1 MKRTKLWLTV
11 LLGML
16 VSCLL
21 MAFTACKPDEEEDNV
36 VEIQLNHQTYSLDL
50 HEEIQLVATTRNTEE
65 AVAFTSS
72 ASDVAT
78 VDGNGIVK
86 SVKVGKATITAAVED
101 KTATCE
107 ITVTNSGTAP
117 VLEVSLNTLGINKDA
132 EFTVDAA
139 VKYKGAAV
147 GEAVTYSWAVSQGAQ
162 DGLISLTPSADG
174 KSAVVKGLEYGETS
188 FDVSTV
194 IWGVPLKQTVSV
206 KVCNTDISFEVS
218 ELEPCEG
225 GYSASIALV
234 ATDEY
239 ETTLTPD
246 VTVKN
251 KGTVVPDANIVWTPD
266 KEDIVSVESGE
277 ITAAKAGEVVLTGSY
292 DNNYFKLFV
301 SVIRPEITL
310 SEVTVETSKAT
321 LTLAK
326 EDEIAGTVSKV
337 TIGDETNLYDGT
349 EAGVIKLKSD
359 LLPKEASKLGEGKT
373 ITVETEKAIYT
384 VPANL
389 YTQVIR
395 TKEELAGWGTLAK
408 AANSNAKIWD
418 GYFVLGNDID
428 FEGATYQSFIC
439 WDTTGA
445 VSGEQAG
452 FAGVFDGKG
461 HIINNIVMDDKACG
475 GFIGLMYVKN
485 DIHGVLKNVAFTNAV
500 SSGFNGFVVSAGGGE
515 VTNVYVSLNRLAAGR
530 EIDRSGVIFAR
541 DMVGWSARVTHC
553 FIEIK
558 GLCEGATRDNTFA
571 IGSKHRRTGS
581 INGVYAVG
589 YDNAFYELSDATW
602 DNPEDVYG
610 AYVDYASFLDAEI
623 DFSAWDTDFWKIV
636 DGIPYPKNLDQSN
649 IPQMEFTD
657 LQATVSAANRITG
670 SAVDLSGK
678 TITLEGLHGTYRA
691 NIANGTVS
699 VNNIIKGDYT
709 ASIDESFNT
718 LPVTVADSGLQLNFI
733 YNGQRLDVPIT
744 TEDFSFWGTPAAV
757 SKGEMDLPEQYGQY
771 QVKLGSNRQNHVIT
785 KGTYQNVV
793 VDAMFSSAY
802 GAYANTTGI
811 MLVFA
816 DNKGILL
823 GFQDQDDYLK
833 LTYRTDNESYKFG
846 MTDTLT
852 GWIGD
857 NGELTDCKPMKDE
870 WRNKFNSANGLKLTI
885 VRNGNVLLTYVD
897 GTLVNAY
904 ALPEEYA
911 ESACKVGFFSNWG
924 QCDIPF
930 AVSGDLESVLNHVAI
945 TATGLDALQ
954 HGTAALSQSEYKLG
968 DKIVLNVTPDD
979 GYKLKSIT
987 VNGEDM
993 TANVADGKLLL
1004 GYAKENATYTVAVT
1018 FIEVRDAYDVT
1029 FSYDTEKYSAN
1040 GLEITL
1046 ARGGVTEKVTLGSS
1060 AVINNLTVGE
1070 WAATA
1075 RFGGMTVSLG
1085 NFDIQVDK
1093 YFVDLGKIFEGSG
1106 AVTGADFT
1114 NNTFDYKMFVKSN
1127 EDFQP
1132 AFMTNVSGIA
1142 EGNAYFMTKI
1152 SLDADSKEVVKNTT
1166 AWCVVRLFMQ
1176 VGESRQEIMLAYHP
1190 NDNGQ
1195 EILKFIQLPGWGAA
1209 ELGTTEK
1216 NAYAR
1221 GDGLYVVWGYN
1232 AETGG
1237 MDIYVGT
1244 TKENVAKIGSFRED
1258 AFPKNGTVSAVGF
1271 GDGLWGNP
1279 DFSVTVE
1286 LNYGATLNK
1295 ALGLTD
1301 TE

>member
-206 KVCNTDISFEVS
+206 KVCNTDISFDVS
-218 ELEPCEG
+218 DLEPCEG
-225 GYSASIALV
+225 GYSATIALV

-239 ETTLTPD
+239 ETTLTPA

-251 KGTVVPDANIVWTPD
+251 KGTVVSDANIVWTPD

-310 SEVTVETSKAT
+310 SEVTVETIKAT
-321 LTLAK
+321 LTLAEGDK
-326 EDEIAGTVSKV
+326 IAGTISKV
-337 TIGDETNLYDGT
+337 TIGEETNLYDRT
-349 EAGVIKLKSD
+349 DAGVIKLKSD

-373 ITVETEKAIYT
+373 ITVETEKAVYS

-389 YTQVIR
+389 YTQVIH
-395 TKEELAGWGTLAK
+395 TKAELADWGTLAK
-408 AANSNAKIWD
+408 AANSNSKIWD

-428 FEGATYQSFIC
+428 FEGGEYQSFINWEKVGTLDC
-439 WDTTGA
+439 TT
-445 VSGEQAG
+445 AG
-452 FAGVFDGKG
+452 FKGVFDGKG
-461 HIINNIVMDDKACG
+461 HIIDDIVIDPNANG
-475 GFIGLMYVKN
+475 GFIGMMFTSSGGSES
-485 DIHGVLKNVAFTNAV
+485 GVLRNVAFTNAV
-500 SSGFNGFVVSAGGGE
+500 SKGNGGFVVSSGGGK
-515 VTNVYVSLNRLAAGR
+515 VSNVYVSLNELKGGR
-530 EIDRSGVIFAR
+530 DPDRSGVFFTR
-541 DMVGWSARVTHC
+541 DAVGWAARVTDC
-553 FIEIK
+553 FVEIK
-558 GLCEGATRDNTFA
+558 SVEQNAYTFA
-571 IGSKHRRTGS
+571 IGAKHRRTGM
-581 INGVYAVG
+581 IQNVYAVG
-589 YDNAFYELSDATW
+589 YDNAFFELSDATW
-602 DNPEDVYG
+602 DNPADVYG

-718 LPVTVADSGLQLNFI
+718 LPVTVVDNELQLSFI

-771 QVKLGSNRQNHVIT
+771 QVKLGSNRQNHVVT

-897 GTLVNAY
+897 GTLVNMHV
-904 ALPEEYA
+904 LPEEYA
-911 ESACKVGFFSNWG
+911 ESSCKVGFFSNWG

-930 AVSGDLESVLNHVAI
+930 AVSGNLESVLNSVAI
-945 TATGLDALQ
+945 TATGLDALE
-954 HGTAALSQSEYKLG
+954 HGTATLSQSEYKLG
-968 DKIVLNVTPDD
+968 DAIILNIVPAN
-979 GYKLKSIT
+979 GYKLKNLT
-987 VNGEDM
+987 VDGKDM
-993 TANVADGKLLL
+993 TAQVVNGKLTL
-1004 GYAKENATYTVAVT
+1004 GYAEAQVTYAVTAT
-1018 FIEVRDAYDVT
+1018 FIEEKDSYDVT
-1029 FSYDTEKYSAN
+1029 FSYDTTKYTAD
-1040 GLEITL
+1040 GLVITL
-1046 ARGGVTEKVTLGSS
+1046 TKGSDTKTVTLGNG
-1060 AVINNLTVGE
+1060 AVVNGLAVGE

-1075 RFGGMTVSLG
+1075 QFGGMTVSLG

-1132 AFMTNVSGIA
+1132 AFMTNISGIA
-1142 EGNAYFMTKI
+1142 EGNAFFMTKI
-1152 SLDADSKEVVKNTT
+1152 SLDKESQGVITNST

-1176 VGESRQEIMLAYHP
+1176 VGDSRQEIMLAYNHSE
-1190 NDNGQ
+1190 NAFR
-1195 EILKFIQLPGWGAA
+1195 LIQLPGWTMVDLS
-1209 ELGTTEK
+1209 EEQKT
-1216 NAYAR
+1216 AYES

-1237 MDIYVGT
+1237 MDIYTGT
-1244 TKENVAKIGSFRED
+1244 TKENIAKVGSFRAD

>member
-16 VSCLL
+16 VSCLI
-21 MAFTACKPDEEEDNV
+21 MAFTACKPDGEDENV
-36 VEIQLNHQTYSLDL
+36 VEIQLNHQTYGLDL

-65 AVAFTSS
+65 AVKFTSS
-72 ASDVAT
+72 SSDVAT
-78 VDGNGIVK
+78 VDGNGLVK

-147 GEAVTYSWAVSQGAQ
+147 TETVTYTWAVSQGAQ

-206 KVCNTDISFEVS
+206 KVCNTDISFDVS
-218 ELEPCEG
+218 DLEPCEG
-225 GYSASIALV
+225 GYSATIALV

-239 ETTLTPD
+239 ETTLTPA
-246 VTVKN
+246 VTVKD
-251 KGTVVPDANIVWTPD
+251 KGTVVPGANIVWTSD
-266 KEDIVSVESGE
+266 KENIVSVGSGA
-277 ITAAKAGEVVLTGSY
+277 ITALAEGKVVLTGSY

-321 LTLAK
+321 LTLA
-326 EDEIAGTVSKV
+326 EGDEIAGTVSKV
-337 TIGDETNLYDGT
+337 TIGDETNLYDRT
-349 EAGVIKLKSD
+349 DAGVIKLKFD

-373 ITVETEKAIYT
+373 ITVETEKAVYS

-389 YTQVIR
+389 YTQVIH
-395 TKEELAGWGTLAK
+395 TKAELADWGTLAK
-408 AANSNAKIWD
+408 AANSNSKIWD

-428 FEGATYQSFIC
+428 FEGGQYQSFINWEKVGTLDC
-439 WDTTGA
+439 TT
-445 VSGEQAG
+445 AG
-452 FAGVFDGKG
+452 FKGVFDGKG
-461 HIINNIVMDDKACG
+461 HIIDDIVIDPNANG
-475 GFIGLMYVKN
+475 GFIGMMFTSSGGSES
-485 DIHGVLKNVAFTNAV
+485 GVLRNVAFTNAV
-500 SSGFNGFVVSAGGGE
+500 SKGNGGFVVSSGGGK
-515 VTNVYVSLNRLAAGR
+515 VSNVYVSLNELKGGR
-530 EIDRSGVIFAR
+530 DPDRSGVFFTR
-541 DMVGWSARVTHC
+541 DAVGWAARVTDC
-553 FIEIK
+553 FVEIK
-558 GLCEGATRDNTFA
+558 SVEQDAYTFA
-571 IGSKHRRTGS
+571 IGAKHRRTGM
-581 INGVYAVG
+581 IQNVYAVG
-589 YDNAFYELSDATW
+589 YDNAFFELSDATW
-602 DNPEDVYG
+602 DDPADVYG
-610 AYVDYASFLDAEI
+610 AYTDYASFLKAEI
-623 DFSAWDTDFWKIV
+623 DFSTWDTDFWKIV
-636 DGIPYPKNLDQSN
+636 DGIPYPKNLDESK
-649 IPQMEFTD
+649 IPEMKFTN
-657 LQATVSAANRITG
+657 LQATVSATNRIYG
-670 SAVDLSGK
+670 DAVGLAGK
-678 TITLEGLHGTYRA
+678 IVTLEGLYGTYEA
-691 NIANGTVS
+691 TVADGKIT
-699 VNNIIKGDYT
+699 VNNIIKGSYT
-709 ASIDESFNT
+709 AKMDGFDSVS
-718 LPVTVADSGLQLNFI
+718 VTVADDQPTLNFV
-733 YNGQRLDVPIT
+733 YNGQRLNVPIT

-757 SKGEMDLPEQYGQY
+757 SKGEMDLSEQYGQY

-785 KGTYQNVV
+785 KNTYQNVV
-793 VDAMFSSAY
+793 IDAMFSSSYEAY
-802 GAYANTTGI
+802 NNTTGI

-823 GFQDQDDYLK
+823 GFENMNNGMK
-833 LTYRTDNESYKFG
+833 LTYRVDNESYKFG
-846 MTDTLT
+846 MSDTLT

-857 NGELTDCKPMKDE
+857 NGELTDCKPLKDE
-870 WRNKFNSANGLKLTI
+870 WKTEFDSANGLRLTL
-885 VRNGNVLLTYVD
+885 VRSGNILLTYVN
-897 GTLVNAY
+897 GTLVNMH

-930 AVSGDLESVLNHVAI
+930 AVSGNLESVLNSVAI

-1070 WAATA
+1070 WAATVE
-1075 RFGGMTVSLG
+1075 FGGMTVSLG
-1085 NFDIQVDK
+1085 NFDIQVDE
-1093 YFVDLGKIFEGSG
+1093 YFVDLGKVFGGSG

-1142 EGNAYFMTKI
+1142 EGNAFFMTKI
-1152 SLDADSKEVVKNTT
+1152 SLDKENQGVITNST

-1176 VGESRQEIMLAYHP
+1176 VGDSRQEIMLAYNHSE
-1190 NDNGQ
+1190 NAFR
-1195 EILKFIQLPGWGAA
+1195 LIQLPGWTMVDLS
-1209 ELGTTEK
+1209 EEQKT
-1216 NAYAR
+1216 AYES

-1237 MDIYVGT
+1237 MDIYTGT
-1244 TKENVAKIGSFRED
+1244 TKENVAKVGSFRAD

-1286 LNYGATLNK
+1286 LNYGATLNGS
-1295 ALGLTD
+1295 LGLTEAD
-1301 TE
+1301 

>member
-16 VSCLL
+16 VSCLI
-21 MAFTACKPDEEEDNV
+21 MAFTACKPDGEDENI
-36 VEIQLNHQTYSLDL
+36 VEIQLNHQTYGLDL

-65 AVAFTSS
+65 AVKFTSS
-72 ASDVAT
+72 SSDVAT
-78 VDGNGIVK
+78 VDGNGLVK

-101 KTATCE
+101 KTTTCE

-147 GEAVTYSWAVSQGAQ
+147 TETVTYTWAVSQGAQ
-162 DGLISLTPSADG
+162 DGPISLTPSADG

-206 KVCNTDISFEVS
+206 KVCNTDISFDVS
-218 ELEPCEG
+218 DLEPCEG
-225 GYSASIALV
+225 GYSATIALV

-239 ETTLTPD
+239 ETTLTPA
-246 VTVKN
+246 VTVKD
-251 KGTVVPDANIVWTPD
+251 KGTVVPGANIVWTSD
-266 KEDIVSVESGE
+266 KEDIVSVESGA
-277 ITAAKAGEVVLTGSY
+277 ITALAEGKVVLTGSY

-310 SEVTVETSKAT
+310 SEVTVETIKAT
-321 LTLAK
+321 LTLAEGDK
-326 EDEIAGTVSKV
+326 IAGTISKV
-337 TIGDETNLYDGT
+337 TIGDETNLYDRT
-349 EAGVIKLKSD
+349 DAGVIKLKSD

-373 ITVETEKAIYT
+373 ITVETEKAVYS

-389 YTQVIR
+389 YTQVIH
-395 TKEELAGWGTLAK
+395 TKAELADWGTLAK
-408 AANSNAKIWD
+408 AANSNSKIWD

-428 FEGATYQSFIC
+428 FEGGQYQSFINWEKVGTLDC
-439 WDTTGA
+439 TT
-445 VSGEQAG
+445 AG
-452 FAGVFDGKG
+452 FKGVFDGKG
-461 HIINNIVMDDKACG
+461 HIIDDIVIDPNANG
-475 GFIGLMYVKN
+475 GFIGMMFTSSGGSES
-485 DIHGVLKNVAFTNAV
+485 GVLRNVAFTNAV
-500 SSGFNGFVVSAGGGE
+500 SKGNGGFVVSSGGGK
-515 VTNVYVSLNRLAAGR
+515 VSNVYVSLNELKGGR
-530 EIDRSGVIFAR
+530 DPDRSGVFFTR
-541 DMVGWSARVTHC
+541 DAVGWAARVTDC
-553 FIEIK
+553 FVEIK
-558 GLCEGATRDNTFA
+558 SVEQDAYTFA
-571 IGSKHRRTGS
+571 IGAKHRRTGM
-581 INGVYAVG
+581 IQNVYAVG
-589 YDNAFYELSDATW
+589 YDNAFFELSDATW
-602 DNPEDVYG
+602 DDPADVYG
-610 AYVDYASFLDAEI
+610 AYTDYASFLKAEI
-623 DFSAWDTDFWKIV
+623 DFSTWDTDFWKIV
-636 DGIPYPKNLDQSN
+636 GGIPYPKNLDQSN
-649 IPQMEFTD
+649 IPQIEYTN
-657 LQATVSAANRITG
+657 LQAKVSATNRMYNST
-670 SAVDLSGK
+670 VDLSNK
-678 TITLEGLHGTYRA
+678 TVVLEGLYGTYRA
-691 NIANGTVS
+691 NIVNGEIS
-699 VNNIIKGDYT
+699 VNNIAKGSYI
-709 ASIDESFNT
+709 ASIDGSFNT
-718 LPVTVADSGLQLNFI
+718 LPVTVGDSKLNLDFI
-733 YNGQRLDVPIT
+733 FNGQRLDVPIT
-744 TEDFSFWGTPAAV
+744 TEDFNFWGTPAAV
-757 SKGEMDLPEQYGQY
+757 SKGEMALSEQYGQY
-771 QVKLGSNRQNHVIT
+771 QVKLGSNRQNHVVT
-785 KGTYQNVV
+785 KNTYQNVV
-793 VDAMFSSAY
+793 IDAMFSSSY
-802 GAYANTTGI
+802 GAYNNTTGI

-823 GFQDQDDYLK
+823 GFENMGNGMK
-833 LTYRTDNESYKFG
+833 LTYRVDNESYKFG
-846 MTDTLT
+846 MSDTLT

-857 NGELTDCKPMKDE
+857 NGELTDCKPLKDE
-870 WRNKFNSANGLKLTI
+870 WKTEFDSETGLRLTL
-885 VRNGNVLLTYVD
+885 VRSGNVLLTYVN
-897 GTLVNAY
+897 GTLVNMH

-911 ESACKVGFFSNWG
+911 ESACRVGFFSNWG
-924 QCDIPF
+924 ACDIPF
-930 AVSGDLESVLNHVAI
+930 AVSGDLESVLNNVAI

-1142 EGNAYFMTKI
+1142 EGNAFFMTKI
-1152 SLDADSKEVVKNTT
+1152 SLDKESQGVITNST

-1176 VGESRQEIMLAYHP
+1176 VGDSRQEIMLAYNHSE
-1190 NDNGQ
+1190 NAFR
-1195 EILKFIQLPGWGAA
+1195 LIQLPGWTMVDLS
-1209 ELGTTEK
+1209 EEQKT
-1216 NAYAR
+1216 AYES

-1237 MDIYVGT
+1237 MDIYTGT
-1244 TKENVAKIGSFRED
+1244 TKENVAKVGSFRAD

-1286 LNYGATLNK
+1286 LNYGATLNGS
-1295 ALGLTD
+1295 LGLTEAD
-1301 TE
+1301 

>member
-21 MAFTACKPDEEEDNV
+21 MAFTACKPDGEDENV
-36 VEIQLNHQTYSLDL
+36 VEIQLNHQTYGLDL

-65 AVAFTSS
+65 AVKFTSS
-72 ASDVAT
+72 SSDVAT
-78 VDGNGIVK
+78 VDGNGLVK

-147 GEAVTYSWAVSQGAQ
+147 TETVTYTWAVSQGAQ

-206 KVCNTDISFEVS
+206 KVCNTDISFDVS
-218 ELEPCEG
+218 DLEPCEG
-225 GYSASIALV
+225 GYSATIALV

-239 ETTLTPD
+239 ETTLTPA
-246 VTVKN
+246 VTVKD
-251 KGTVVPDANIVWTPD
+251 KGTVVPGANIVWTSD
-266 KEDIVSVESGE
+266 KEDIVSVESGA
-277 ITAAKAGEVVLTGSY
+277 ITALAEGKVVLTGSY

-310 SEVTVETSKAT
+310 SEVTVETIKAT
-321 LTLAK
+321 LTLAEGDK
-326 EDEIAGTVSKV
+326 IAGTISKV
-337 TIGDETNLYDGT
+337 TIGEETNLYDRT
-349 EAGVIKLKSD
+349 DAGVIKLKSD

-373 ITVETEKAIYT
+373 ITVETEKAVYS

-389 YTQVIR
+389 YTQVIH
-395 TKEELAGWGTLAK
+395 TKAELADWGTLAK
-408 AANSNAKIWD
+408 AANSNSKIWD

-428 FEGATYQSFIC
+428 FEGGEYQSFINWEKVGTLDC
-439 WDTTGA
+439 TT
-445 VSGEQAG
+445 AG
-452 FAGVFDGKG
+452 FKGVFDGKG
-461 HIINNIVMDDKACG
+461 HIIDDIVIDPNANG
-475 GFIGLMYVKN
+475 GFIGMMFTSSGGSES
-485 DIHGVLKNVAFTNAV
+485 GVLRNVAFTNAV
-500 SSGFNGFVVSAGGGE
+500 SKGNGGFVVSSGGGK
-515 VTNVYVSLNRLAAGR
+515 VSNVYVSLNELKGGR
-530 EIDRSGVIFAR
+530 DPDRSGVFFTR
-541 DMVGWSARVTHC
+541 DAVGWAARVTDC
-553 FIEIK
+553 FVEIK
-558 GLCEGATRDNTFA
+558 SVEQDAYTFA
-571 IGSKHRRTGS
+571 IGAKHRRTGM
-581 INGVYAVG
+581 IQNVYAVG
-589 YDNAFYELSDATW
+589 YDNAFFELSDATW
-602 DNPEDVYG
+602 DDPADVYG
-610 AYVDYASFLDAEI
+610 AYTDYASFLKAEI
-623 DFSAWDTDFWKIV
+623 DFSTWDTDFWKIV

-718 LPVTVADSGLQLNFI
+718 LPVTVVDNELQLSFI

-771 QVKLGSNRQNHVIT
+771 QVKLGSNRQNHVVT

-802 GAYANTTGI
+802 RAYANTTGI

-897 GTLVNAY
+897 GTLVNMHV
-904 ALPEEYA
+904 LPEEYA
-911 ESACKVGFFSNWG
+911 ESSCKVGFFSNWG

-930 AVSGDLESVLNHVAI
+930 AVSGNLESVLNSVAI

-954 HGTAALSQSEYKLG
+954 HGTAELSQSEYKLG

-1004 GYAKENATYTVAVT
+1004 GYAKENATYTVVVT

-1029 FSYDTEKYSAN
+1029 FLYDTEKYSAN

-1142 EGNAYFMTKI
+1142 EGNAFFMTKI
-1152 SLDADSKEVVKNTT
+1152 SLDKESQGVITNST
-1166 AWCVVRLFMQ
+1166 AWCVIRLFMQ
-1176 VGESRQEIMLAYHP
+1176 VGDSRQEIMLAYNHSE
-1190 NDNGQ
+1190 NAFR
-1195 EILKFIQLPGWGAA
+1195 LIQLPGWTMVDLS
-1209 ELGTTEK
+1209 EEQKT
-1216 NAYAR
+1216 AYES

-1237 MDIYVGT
+1237 MDIYTGT
-1244 TKENVAKIGSFRED
+1244 TKENVAKVGSFRAD

-1286 LNYGATLNK
+1286 LNYGATLNGS
-1295 ALGLTD
+1295 LGLPEAD
-1301 TE
+1301 